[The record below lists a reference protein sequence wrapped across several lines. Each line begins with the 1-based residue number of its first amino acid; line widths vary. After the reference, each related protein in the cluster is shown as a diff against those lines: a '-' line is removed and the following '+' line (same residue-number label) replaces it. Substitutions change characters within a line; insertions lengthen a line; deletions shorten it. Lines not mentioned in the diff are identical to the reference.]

1 MSVILV
7 ALVPLKS
14 KANSLCDY
22 DYMNSFHKRVL
33 LYLTGCLEDS
43 RIPKRVKTNKQTNK
57 QTKKHKLNLFY
68 FPTGKEQFHWEEQK
82 KRNKL
87 LNVIAMSQFYP
98 RITR

>member
-1 MSVILV
+1 MIFNLESVPSNGNMYMILV

-43 RIPKRVKTNKQTNK
+43 RTPKRVKKKKKPINLTYFIFQLEKSNFIGKNKE
-57 QTKKHKLNLFY
+57 KK
-68 FPTGKEQFHWEEQK
+68 
-82 KRNKL
+82 
-87 LNVIAMSQFYP
+87 
-98 RITR
+98 

>member
-57 QTKKHKLNLFY
+57 QKNINLTYFIFQLEKSNFIGKNKK
-68 FPTGKEQFHWEEQK
+68 KEINF
-82 KRNKL
+82 
-87 LNVIAMSQFYP
+87 
-98 RITR
+98 